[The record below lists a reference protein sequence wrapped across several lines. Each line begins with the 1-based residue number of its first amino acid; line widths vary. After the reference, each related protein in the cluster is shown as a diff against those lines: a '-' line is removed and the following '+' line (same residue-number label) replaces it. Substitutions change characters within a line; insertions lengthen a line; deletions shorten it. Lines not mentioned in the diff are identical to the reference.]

1 MLIHWSM
8 NISSMDE
15 LMNFLGHIAGLGG
28 LIWIC
33 MVPAVCFIVGPH
45 FHKMFK
51 NKYDPYDVAF
61 DFPKF
66 GRAGR
71 YSFMIVFGNG
81 MKRSINRIVYG
92 NFNFRQHA
100 RLIDKI
106 ISFIAWYAFIIGLIA
121 AGLAM
126 ICGLIIKIMSLA

>member
-1 MLIHWSM
+1 M
-8 NISSMDE
+8 NY
-15 LMNFLGHIAGLGG
+15 LMNLFGNIAAFGL
-28 LIWIC
+28 LVNFIMIPAIW
-33 MVPAVCFIVGPH
+33 FIVGPH
-45 FHKMFK
+45 FQKIL
-51 NKYDPYDVAF
+51 NVKYDPLDAMD
-61 DFPKF
+61 DFPKL

-71 YSFMIVFGNG
+71 YSFMIAFGNG
-81 MKRSINRIVYG
+81 MKNSLSRMTYG
-92 NFNFRQHA
+92 DHDFRKDA